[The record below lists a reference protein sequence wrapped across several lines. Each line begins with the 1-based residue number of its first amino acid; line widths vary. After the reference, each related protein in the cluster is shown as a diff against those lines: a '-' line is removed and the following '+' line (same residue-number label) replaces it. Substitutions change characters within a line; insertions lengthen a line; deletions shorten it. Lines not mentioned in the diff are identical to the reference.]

1 VHPGSKI
8 AITPEIKIKPEQ
20 IEESKTKK
28 ANEVKV
34 NNV

>member
-28 ANEVKV
+28 LMK
-34 NNV
+34 